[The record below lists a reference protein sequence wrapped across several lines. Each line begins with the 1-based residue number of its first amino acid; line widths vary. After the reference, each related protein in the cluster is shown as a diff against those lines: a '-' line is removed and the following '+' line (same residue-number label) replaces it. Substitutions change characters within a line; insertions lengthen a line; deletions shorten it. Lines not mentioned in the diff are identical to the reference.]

1 MRVCVCVCTCV
12 LHCFNHVRLFAT
24 LRTTALQA
32 PLSMGILQA
41 RILEG
46 VTLPC
51 LLNPGMEPRSPAL
64 QAESLPSEPP
74 GCTWINFVGIQFPA
88 ELQRHCLLSS
98 SIRLLDSLFFHCRLP
113 SGNCVFNS
121 SHENVSRGGGF
132 FFFFYHSCSWVFL
145 TGRCL
150 EPWEIFF
157 YHVLCYFLLSISFLL
172 LFSKTVSQMLGS
184 GLLILSFLL
193 PTLSVSWHYGIFL
206 YFSSLEILFS
216 NKHF

>member
-132 FFFFYHSCSWVFL
+132 FFFFLSFIFLSIFNWEVSWAL
-145 TGRCL
+145 GN
-150 EPWEIFF
+150 
-157 YHVLCYFLLSISFLL
+157 FLLSCLMLFPPLHFL
-172 LFSKTVSQMLGS
+172 SSP
-184 GLLILSFLL
+184 FLK
-193 PTLSVSWHYGIFL
+193 
-206 YFSSLEILFS
+206 
-216 NKHF
+216 NR